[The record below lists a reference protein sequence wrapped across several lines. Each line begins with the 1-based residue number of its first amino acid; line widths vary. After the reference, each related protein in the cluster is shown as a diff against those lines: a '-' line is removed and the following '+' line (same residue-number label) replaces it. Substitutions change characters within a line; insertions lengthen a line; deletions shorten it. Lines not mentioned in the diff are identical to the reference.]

1 MKLLVLGNGK
11 TGSLVSNVAR
21 ERGHGVTVLTGA
33 DNLHARGLNDASLRG
48 VDMVIDFTRP
58 DAVLENI
65 EACARAGASMVVG
78 TTGWY
83 GHLDEVRQ
91 TVAEHQIGF
100 IYASNFSVGMNLF
113 FKLAAQAAAAAA
125 YGYTISITEKHHAGK
140 KDAPSGTA
148 ITLQQ
153 IIARHRG
160 GQPEIKSIR
169 EGDFSGIHTLRMD
182 SSEDTIT
189 LMHDAHTRRGFATGA
204 LRAAE
209 WLHGKK
215 GFYDFSEALEL
226 EK

>member
-11 TGSLVSNVAR
+11 TGSLVSEVAR
-21 ERGHGVTVLTGA
+21 ERAHDVTVLTGA
-33 DNLHARGLNDASLRG
+33 DNPHARGLYKASLRG

-65 EACARAGASMVVG
+65 TACARAGSSMVVG

-83 GHLDEVRQ
+83 GHLDEVRR
-91 TVAEHQIGF
+91 TVAEHGIGF

-153 IIARHRG
+153 IVAQHHG
-160 GQPEIKSIR
+160 GQPDITSIR
-169 EGDFSGIHTLRMD
+169 EGDFSGIHTIRLD
-182 SSEDTIT
+182 SSEDTLT
-189 LMHDAHTRRGFATGA
+189 LTHDAHTRRGFATGA

-209 WLHGKK
+209 WLRGKK
-215 GFYDFSEALEL
+215 GFYDFSEALEP